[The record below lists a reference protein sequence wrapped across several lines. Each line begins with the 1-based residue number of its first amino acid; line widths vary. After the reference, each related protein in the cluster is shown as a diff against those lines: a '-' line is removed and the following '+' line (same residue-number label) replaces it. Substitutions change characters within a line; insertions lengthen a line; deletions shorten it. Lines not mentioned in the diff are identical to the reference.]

1 MATPKKKVGRPAK
14 KKVASKGLGDSIKKF
29 TEAIGI
35 KACEGCNA
43 RAKFLNKAFPFNV
56 KKGEMTQEQYDNWT
70 EFRSK
75 ELTKLSDIEMDL
87 IQDTYNAVNH
97 TGVIPCRNCSAS
109 GWIQLIKSIDAHY
122 EKY

>member
-14 KKVASKGLGDSIKKF
+14 KKLASAGIGDTIKKF

-35 KACEGCNA
+35 TPCEGCNA

-56 KKGEMTQEQYDNWT
+56 TKGEMTQGQYDQWT

-75 ELTKLSDIEMDL
+75 ELKGLSDIEMDL

-97 TGVIPCRNCSAS
+97 TGLIPCRNCGGH
-109 GWIQLIKSIDAHY
+109 GWNQLIANIDAHY
-122 EKY
+122 SKY

>member
-14 KKVASKGLGDSIKKF
+14 KKLASAGIGDTIKKF

-43 RAKFLNKAFPFNV
+43 RARFANKAFPFNV
-56 KKGEMTQEQYDNWT
+56 KKGEMTRDQYDQWT
-70 EFRSK
+70 EFKSK
-75 ELTKLSDIEMDL
+75 ELKGLLDIEMDF

-97 TGVIPCRNCSAS
+97 TGLIPCRNCGSS
-109 GWIQLIKSIDAHY
+109 GWTQLINNIDSHY
-122 EKY
+122 SKY